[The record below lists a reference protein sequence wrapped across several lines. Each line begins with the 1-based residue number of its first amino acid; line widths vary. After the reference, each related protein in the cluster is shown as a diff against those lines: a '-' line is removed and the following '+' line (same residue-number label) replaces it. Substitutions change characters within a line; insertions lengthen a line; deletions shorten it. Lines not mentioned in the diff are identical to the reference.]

1 MRNGMTLKVCLA
13 ASVMSLYLAGC
24 GDDVTYVQTGASV
37 VSVLNPNDCNDK
49 SEGSMAFV
57 KSSATMYECADGE
70 WIAINDE
77 EAIKYRCGYKELD
90 DKKQLAIICDGDTI
104 GIIRNGKDG
113 VGIQGVQ
120 ERNGDV
126 EMAGGN
132 GGSGASGKD
141 GVACTVEEDLDI
153 DGYKVI
159 CGGEIV
165 GRLKNG
171 KDGKDGKDGTSCVVS
186 PNKAINGYNVLCDNI
201 KVGELTNGKNA
212 DMDAIIKS
220 IDDKIGKATTDS
232 KKEID
237 EALAN
242 LSSASAKNQKNVDD
256 ALKNLSS
263 ASAKNQKDVDDALK
277 NLSSAMDKFGED
289 IDNKFNDVYS
299 SWNAELENKSCAIVD
314 MVRDNEKAI
323 IIVTIRCGEAETKME
338 IPFTPVN
345 ENLAKVYKKHVV
357 VRFPVKAEKTTNSKD
372 IYEEIWKNLKGGN
385 HTELTVVD
393 LDEKLNATGKMFVT
407 DLFADATKSGAFVTV
422 EETNEKKVEYKVA
435 RLEGDVEVTNLS
447 TPIAQLRIKM
457 NLSSDGI
464 TTTNVI
470 YSAITDLSDESDTV
484 VIDFLTDYKV
494 ERVKKLVLK
503 GGSAFAD
510 ASAQANIELAKA
522 LSLVKEPFKL
532 EAFEHYLPGSEGVG
546 LNEYFNSVVWVMA
559 LIDQGSKVPDFNKIY
574 NEYRKVFA
582 ENGDFNQAIETT
594 YAGKKQSM
602 FFVDYLALLINAHF
616 FKWNCALDADGN
628 VRPMMLYNGECETD
642 DYRGHDEIYYKIL
655 QDGFVS
661 AYKLDTTK
669 AVEFDK
675 DSKIQKSEVEG
686 GHFRYFEYYRINR
699 IWYPA
704 SNLDQI
710 AFAETGKCDATAANA
725 EIRAVFTVDNA
736 DYSMLCQC
744 ERGMCGFG
752 MVDPCL
758 GRDEGYEGFAYF
770 GPNTD
775 LSAYVCK
782 KVCYDDDGHLTD
794 GQSGTCNVVS
804 YVPSSP
810 SLEDVVPNGKTI
822 DEILNP
828 AEGEGPLGKCTAA
841 NKDVVKSFDEKDAER
856 STTTGY
862 GDYICNGAKWVKASP
877 VDLYCVGDNVK
888 ATEQK
893 VADEDFAALGLKYD
907 QKCEFEDVLYVRNS
921 EEAGSEWTDATGYIR
936 RAGRGF
942 APRAINGARI
952 IDIPVGYETLV
963 AKLGIRDSV
972 YVFMN
977 GYKENAIYKCIDGE
991 CSELSDDNAITSTI
1005 NKFRDENGK
1014 NSFTSTDS
1022 LSIFCNKAEYKKAA
1036 SGYVAGIAY
1045 EVELGNAAS
1054 KTKYVASANRKDWHE
1069 VEPSDLYGECSE
1081 SVMKNA
1087 EANWVTVGGQ
1097 KYACDCDQDGD
1108 KLECDWR
1115 KGTATETAVDKPC
1128 TKNIADAETVT
1139 LFNGPNSKVYLCKYT
1154 PIPDNLGAHDLVEA
1168 TVIDAF
1174 GECNDAKMK
1183 AQTKLSMFGKTA
1195 YKCDCEGERS
1205 RSTAIMYS
1213 GCAWIQA
1220 TELEVTLDAAKNA
1233 PCTAKLVHEE
1243 DGWTFSKNN
1252 LYYCGQ
1258 KGIENTNDHEHNWL
1272 KMTSDLWC
1280 SVKSKPLA
1288 DHENCTGG
1296 NEACSICNDI
1306 PEGVKESGMTF
1317 IYRANSGATET
1328 VTAET
1333 YFGVDCSQEP
1343 KFIGNLESYEK
1354 GEYNFS
1360 ENKYKYT
1367 VDNSLVHDFICKNGH
1382 VAEAADANEA
1392 CNATFEK
1399 TEICTYMNEQYEH
1412 NGSGWVKMNCS
1423 TLHDENGRETKGRL
1437 CTMAD
1442 GSEHY
1447 REWDYED
1454 SYQVG
1459 IGSSTSTMYYN
1470 DKWYD
1475 VSDYCATKGDHCYKE
1490 GQEPQGESSSFICE
1504 FVRRHMEKEV
1514 FYCDQ
1519 TDGVWKKDLAT
1530 SADDYCNRKLKME
1543 YGIVSC
1549 SSDNVEAFCQG
1560 KPGDSGPCS
1569 NGWFTFSCIP
1579 PSDLTPM
1586 EGCSAEMQYQCSGEV
1601 GSTEFH
1607 LNCL

>member
-1 MRNGMTLKVCLA
+1 MKKNTLKIALA
-13 ASVMSLYLAGC
+13 ASAMTLFFAGC
-24 GDDVTYVQTGASV
+24 GDDLLYSQDGNQFTTVTA
-37 VSVLNPNDCNDK
+37 LNPDDCSD
-49 SEGSMAFV
+49 STEGSMAFV
-57 KSSATMYECADGE
+57 KSKATMYVCSEGE
-70 WIAINDE
+70 WIAMNDH
-77 EAIKYRCGYKELD
+77 EAIQYRCESKELK
-90 DKKQLAIICDGDTI
+90 DKSGIAIICDGSDTI
-104 GIIRNGKDG
+104 G
-113 VGIQGVQ
+113 VV
-120 ERNGDV
+120 
-126 EMAGGN
+126 
-132 GGSGASGKD
+132 
-141 GVACTVEEDLDI
+141 
-153 DGYKVI
+153 Y
-159 CGGEIV
+159 
-165 GRLKNG
+165 NG
-171 KDGKDGKDGTSCVVS
+171 KDGKDG
-186 PNKAINGYNVLCDNI
+186 
-201 KVGELTNGKNA
+201 TNGKNGTNGSNGTNGDNGDNGKDA
-212 DMDAIIKS
+212 DMDKIQKD
-220 IDDKIGKATTDS
+220 IDAK
-232 KKEID
+232 
-237 EALAN
+237 
-242 LSSASAKNQKNVDD
+242 LSSASAQIQKDID
-256 ALKNLSS
+256 SKMSS
-263 ASAKNQKDVDDALK
+263 ASAKNQKDVDDAIK
-277 NLSSAMDKFGED
+277 GLSSASAKNEKDINDKLSSASAKNEKD
-289 IDNKFNDVYS
+289 LNDKLSSASREIDEKFDDAYS
-299 SWNAELENKSCAIVD
+299 SLSAELEDKKCEIVD
-314 MVRDNEKAI
+314 TVRDNEKAI
-323 IIVTIRCGEAETKME
+323 ITVTIRCGEAETKME

-407 DLFADATKSGAFVTV
+407 DLFADATKSGAFVTI

-470 YSAITDLSDESDTV
+470 YNAITDLSDESETV

-503 GGSAFAD
+503 GGEKFAE
-510 ASAQANIELAKA
+510 ASAQANIELAAA

-559 LIDQGSKVPDFNKIY
+559 LIDQSNKVPDFNKIY

-616 FKWNCALDADGN
+616 FKWNCALDADGD
-628 VRPMMLYNGECETD
+628 VRTEMLYNGECETD

-655 QDGFVS
+655 QDGFVR

-704 SNLDQI
+704 SNLDLI

-725 EIRAVFTVDNA
+725 EIRAVFTVDKA
-736 DYSMLCQC
+736 DFSMLCQC

-752 MVDPCL
+752 MVDPCQ

-888 ATEQK
+888 PTEQK
-893 VADEDFAALGLKYD
+893 VADEDLAALGLKYD

-921 EEAGSEWTDATGYIR
+921 EEAGSEWADATGYIR

-942 APRAINGARI
+942 VPRAINGVRI

-963 AKLGIRDSV
+963 TKLGIRDSV

-991 CSELSDDNAITSTI
+991 CSELSDDNAIT
-1005 NKFRDENGK
+1005 KFVDQFRDEKGK

-1069 VEPSDLYGECSE
+1069 VGPSDLYGECSE

-1183 AQTKLSMFGKTA
+1183 AQTKLSMFGETA

-1288 DHENCTGG
+1288 DHENCTGDD
-1296 NEACSICNDI
+1296 EACSICNDI

-1354 GEYNFS
+1354 GSYNFS

-1367 VDNSLVHDFICKNGH
+1367 VDNSLVHDFICKEGYL
-1382 VAEAADANEA
+1382 VEASGVQEA
-1392 CNATFEK
+1392 CNAAFEK

-1423 TLHDENGRETKGRL
+1423 TLHDLENNREQKRDFV
-1437 CTMAD
+1437 CTASD
-1442 GSEHY
+1442 GSEYFKAESWTDDY
-1447 REWDYED
+1447 RLDPVE
-1454 SYQVG
+1454 
-1459 IGSSTSTMYYN
+1459 ISSSRYN
-1470 DKWYD
+1470 DRWYD

-1519 TDGVWKKDLAT
+1519 TDGVWKKDLVT
-1530 SADDYCNRKLKME
+1530 SAEEYCNRKLKME

-1601 GSTEFH
+1601 GNTEFH